1 MIDFHVWRKSD
12 SEQERFSDLFEQHY
26 LLMMKEAG
34 KYFTAPEDVEDIVQE
49 AILNLIE
56 KKDKLLSLEPYHQA
70 AYIATTVRNLSIS
83 VLRHR
88 KCIEFIPLSELEDYQ
103 IPNDHMLDPEVIF
116 TQKVYAE
123 QFRKIWHTLPPED
136 QVLLG
141 QKYIL
146 DETDEEIA
154 RDLQIKPSS
163 VRMTLTR
170 ARRRAQAK
178 YHQQWKEYRQD

>member
-1 MIDFHVWRKSD
+1 MIDFHAWRKPGPD
-12 SEQERFSDLFEQHY
+12 QERFSELFDKHY
-26 LLMMKEAG
+26 ALMLKEAG
-34 KYFTAPEDVEDIVQE
+34 KYFQSPEDVEDIIQD
-49 AILNLIE
+49 AIVNLIE
-56 KKDKLLSLEPYHQA
+56 KKEKILSLEPQHQT

-88 KCIEFIPLSELEDYQ
+88 KCIEFIPLSELDDYQ
-103 IPNDHMLDPEVIF
+103 LPNDSFLDPEVIF
-116 TQKVYAE
+116 AQKAYAQ
-123 QFRKIWHTLPPED
+123 QFRKIWHTLPLED

-154 RDLQIKPSS
+154 RGLKIKPNS
-163 VRMTLTR
+163 VRMVLTR

-178 YHQQWKEYRQD
+178 YYRQWKEYRQD